1 MSPLPS
7 PCVTPE
13 VTAAVESRGTDA
25 LDRRQVSEQ
34 LSPKEALE
42 SKVTNE
48 ARRKCSGRCL

>member
-25 LDRRQVSEQ
+25 LDRWQVSEQ